1 MNQSARDLNDD
12 PLLTIARQAEEIE
25 RLRQRIAQA
34 RPAEDLRDALSL
46 AGLAG
51 TIAAPITHAQ
61 LLERVVETAAQVI
74 SARAGALFLIDEAAN
89 ELVFEVAIGP
99 KADEVKKFRVPVGHG
114 IAGLVAVTGQAM
126 AVADA
131 DTNPQQARDI
141 AQSVGYVP
149 KTIVCVP
156 LTGDDRV
163 IGVLELLDKQG
174 AASFS
179 PADIDVLGLFANLAA
194 LGIEQ
199 SQAQQNLVQ
208 RVTDALASAGA
219 ASPAAAPAAPSFGQE
234 ETGRRDEAAY
244 RQAVELAQLVR
255 EIASYGDAELEC
267 GRALLQGYAGYLRL
281 RGNPPRRQPT
291 AS

>member
-1 MNQSARDLNDD
+1 VNQSPDRNDD
-12 PLLTIARQAEEIE
+12 PLVTIARQAEEIE
-25 RLRQRIAQA
+25 RLRQRVAQA
-34 RPAEDLRDALSL
+34 RPAEELRDALSL
-46 AGLAG
+46 VGLAG

-74 SARAGALFLIDEAAN
+74 SAGAGALFLIDEAAN

-114 IAGLVAVTGQAM
+114 IAGLVAVSGQPM

-149 KTIVCVP
+149 QTIVCVP

-179 PADIDVLGLFANLAA
+179 PADIDVLGLFAYLAA
-194 LGIEQ
+194 LAIQQ

-208 RVTDALASAGA
+208 VVSNALASAV
-219 ASPAAAPAAPSFGQE
+219 ASAPAAAPAAPSSPQ
-234 ETGRRDEAAY
+234 DEAGHRDNDAY
-244 RQAVELAQLVR
+244 RQAVDLAQLVQ

-267 GRALLQGYAGYLRL
+267 CRALLQGFAGYLRL
-281 RGNPPRRQPT
+281 RADPLRRQRNG
-291 AS
+291 S